1 MNDHPKHN
9 PRLRQTV
16 IVAVCVLAVLLF
28 LYLLLRDRPGS
39 ASDYLDD
46 SAPYTFDSSASRTF
60 RTVDSR
66 LAVVSS
72 SGLQLLDENGKTVLH
87 EIFTLSQPG
96 ISVGG
101 EASTS
106 SAMAEM
112 MARWA
117 AARLKSPEETAWRS
131 RAKARASS
139 PFSVWVP
146 AASVMPLVS
155 EVKPSGTSTVTPP
168 RRSTSSTSCSKR
180 SST

>member
-1 MNDHPKHN
+1 MNDHQKRN

-101 EASTS
+101 EYALIASSIAASKRFHFLPLNTS
-106 SAMAEM
+106 SGLTVPILVAMN
-112 MARWA
+112 
-117 AARLKSPEETAWRS
+117 T
-131 RAKARASS
+131 
-139 PFSVWVP
+139 
-146 AASVMPLVS
+146 
-155 EVKPSGTSTVTPP
+155 
-168 RRSTSSTSCSKR
+168 
-180 SST
+180 